1 MTRGFTLVELLVAAV
16 VVGILASAAIAHT
29 GRDHQRMQLDVALR
43 RLRLGLDRGRLAAER
58 ERQPC
63 GLSLT
68 AEGWQPPLDG
78 SLPAC
83 RAAATPLAASGSVA
97 VTLRSNLPAVV
108 RFSTKTDS
116 LAAVSFPSIMPI
128 RELLSSICASPLR
141 SCVPSWPCSWE
152 I

>member
-1 MTRGFTLVELLVAAV
+1 M
-16 VVGILASAAIAHT
+16 
-29 GRDHQRMQLDVALR
+29 
-43 RLRLGLDRGRLAAER
+43 DRGRLAAER

-108 RFSTKTDS
+108 RFSTNGLVLDGGLVVLRHPQLEQQPCLVLGLPLGITRLGRYRRDAGAPLQSSACRPTD
-116 LAAVSFPSIMPI
+116 A
-128 RELLSSICASPLR
+128 E
-141 SCVPSWPCSWE
+141 
-152 I
+152 